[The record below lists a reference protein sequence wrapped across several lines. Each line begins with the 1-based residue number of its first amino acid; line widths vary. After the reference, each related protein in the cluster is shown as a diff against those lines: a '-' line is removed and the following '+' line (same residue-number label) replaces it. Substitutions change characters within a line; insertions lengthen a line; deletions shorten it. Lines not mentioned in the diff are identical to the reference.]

1 MSETNVKKPHVI
13 VIIPE
18 NCKGCGICVEF
29 CPTRTLGLK
38 RGKAVVVN
46 PDSCTG
52 CQLCDLRCPD
62 FAIMVDNEFAEKFIK
77 QPIQPQV
84 QEDEN

>member
-1 MSETNVKKPHVI
+1 
-13 VIIPE
+13 
-18 NCKGCGICVEF
+18 
-29 CPTRTLGLK
+29 
-38 RGKAVVVN
+38 VVVN

-62 FAIMVDNEFAEKFIK
+62 FAIMVDNEFAQKFIK

-84 QEDEN
+84 QDDEN